1 MLVEIAT
8 ENTVFKNMFSWLYN
22 KNSYETFEVRN
33 IFLSHLVTDVSSTAN
48 KILPHWNATLKYFQ
62 VYNIFGCHFLA
73 ILYLSL
79 PIFLWII
86 M

>member
-8 ENTVFKNMFSWLYN
+8 ENTVLKNMFSWLYN

-48 KILPHWNATLKYFQ
+48 KILPH
-62 VYNIFGCHFLA
+62 
-73 ILYLSL
+73 
-79 PIFLWII
+79 
-86 M
+86 